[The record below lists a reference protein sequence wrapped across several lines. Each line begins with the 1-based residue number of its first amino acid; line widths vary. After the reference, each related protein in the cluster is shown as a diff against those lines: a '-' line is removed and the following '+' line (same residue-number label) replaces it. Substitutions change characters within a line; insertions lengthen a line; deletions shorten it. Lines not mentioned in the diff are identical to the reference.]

1 MYSSILQKLPLAV
14 VGLLMVAAVLMIY
27 FRSKNVTRSE
37 FIKTFKSGPYITTW
51 ILVFVI
57 VMSGFFAIFNH
68 IKAKDSVMA
77 VVALNYSEA
86 SQAQNSNG
94 TRYNMAE
101 IICDEVVEKAIEMG
115 AFEDVTVKQLKNC
128 LCVYPYV
135 QGDVNDK
142 SNYHISTEFVVEYH
156 ASKYTDHLD
165 AENVIALITSAYKEY
180 YIEKYTDNFSITGK
194 EDKPDYSTMEY
205 MDIVEYF
212 NKETTSVLNYLYGMA
227 EKGPSFVTKNNT
239 TFNSIAGK
247 VHQFK
252 ETQIE
257 QNLKSLILQHG
268 IVRNKSNYIDRLSYQ
283 NKNTA
288 FDKQKNSTSFDLCNQ
303 AIDMYSEEM
312 TRVVLVPTWDNSGKY
327 YMGRTKVGIDELS
340 VMATTFSDNV
350 ASGEKEI
357 MDNNLIIEKMK
368 SAQEN
373 TSANSEADALV
384 EAIDASIDN
393 FTVEAI
399 NAGREYSN
407 YRMNQCI
414 AVSISGS
421 SLFGELKTIIIFAVL
436 AYLAAMLYAVSKRFP
451 KNTKI
456 MQEDKK

>member
-1 MYSSILQKLPLAV
+1 MISSLLQKLPLAV
-14 VGLLMVAAVLMIY
+14 VGLLLVVSALTIY
-27 FRSKNVTRSE
+27 FRSKNVTKSE
-37 FIKTFKSGPYITTW
+37 FLKIFKSTRLIGAW
-51 ILVFVI
+51 ILIFVI
-57 VMSGFFAIFNH
+57 VISGIFGIFNH
-68 IKAKDSVMA
+68 IKAKHSVTA
-77 VVALNYSEA
+77 IVALNYSEA

-115 AFEDVTVKQLKNC
+115 AFENVTVKQLKNC
-128 LCVYPYV
+128 LCVYPYI

-156 ASKYTDHLD
+156 ASKHTDHLD
-165 AENVIALITSAYKEY
+165 AENVITLITSAYKDY
-180 YIEKYTDNFSITGK
+180 YIEKYTDNFSVINE

-205 MDIVEYF
+205 MDIVTYL
-212 NKETTSVLNYLYGMA
+212 NKETTSILNYLYGMA

-239 TFNSIAGK
+239 TFHAIAAK
-247 VHQFK
+247 IHQFK

-268 IVRNKSNYIDRLSYQ
+268 IARNKGNYIDRLSYQ
-283 NKNTA
+283 NKNTD
-288 FDKQKNSTSFDLCNQ
+288 FDKQRNNASFGLCNR

-312 TRVVLVPTWDNSGKY
+312 TRVVLVPTWDESGKY

-340 VMATTFSDNV
+340 VLATIFSDNV
-350 ASGEKEI
+350 ASNEKEI
-357 MDNNLIIEKMK
+357 MDNNLVIGKMQG
-368 SAQEN
+368 ATAN
-373 TSANSEADALV
+373 TSANAEADALI
-384 EAIDASIDN
+384 ASIDESIDN

-414 AVSISGS
+414 AVSISGT
-421 SLFGELKTIIIFAVL
+421 SLFGELKTIVIFAFL
-436 AYLAAMLYAVSKRFP
+436 SYIAACVFAVSKKFP
-451 KNTKI
+451 KA
-456 MQEDKK
+456 